1 MQFICKYSTTPYIYT
16 LYSVYPIHRDHI
28 DTFKAN
34 ISVLPCSSSTC
45 LNVVRLKPHCMHS
58 ISVVVRC
65 AVENLPEPDWQRL
78 KPFGWQRWKRP
89 WLEGVVLVGKASG
102 NGRVCS
108 RSHGLFFLEMRIVH
122 SYLKLC

>member
-1 MQFICKYSTTPYIYT
+1 M
-16 LYSVYPIHRDHI
+16 HR
-28 DTFKAN
+28 
-34 ISVLPCSSSTC
+34 
-45 LNVVRLKPHCMHS
+45 

-122 SYLKLC
+122 SYLKLSEDIFKEAKWGFIVINGGTL